1 MTLDRRILIGLA
13 VAFTVAG
20 IFAYLNF
27 WHPTVTLRYR
37 LTLEAMTPDGPKT
50 GSGVIQVSYGSTF
63 NLDGGGRRGVMKVTG
78 EAVPVDLGRGNV
90 LFVTLTNYISGRNHS
105 FGKLDGAA
113 NAETLPLVVFGFK
126 WNVGDEYQLPPQ
138 IAAAQASGPR
148 EVPFRSLPTLVKFE
162 DVNNPKS
169 VGLVQPE
176 RLSAAFGEGYAL
188 SKVTMEIKN
197 DPPSEGIAKLLNWLP
212 KLIEN
217 RLRLNGEKGPVTDNA
232 LSNNLG
238 AGEFKRNDQF

>member
-1 MTLDRRILIGLA
+1 MSRTRKMLVVLV
-13 VAFTVAG
+13 VAALGSYGFWL
-20 IFAYLNF
+20 LNY
-27 WHPTVTLRYR
+27 PTVTVNYR
-37 LTLEAMTPDGPKT
+37 LTLDALTPDGPKI

-78 EAVPVDLGRGNV
+78 EAVPVDLGQGNI
-90 LFVTLTNYISGRNHS
+90 LFVTLTSYSSGRNHS
-105 FGKLDGAA
+105 FGMLDGAA
-113 NAETLPLVVFGFK
+113 NAEMLPLVVFGFK
-126 WNVGDEYQLPPQ
+126 WNVGDEYQLQPQ
-138 IAAAQASGPR
+138 IAAAKAAVPR

-162 DVNNPKS
+162 DINNPKS

-176 RLSAAFGEGYAL
+176 RLSAAFGEGYTL
-188 SKVTMEIKN
+188 SKATLEITN

-217 RLRLNGEKGPVTDNA
+217 RLRLNGEKGPVTNNA

-238 AGEFKRNDQF
+238 AGEFKRRGE